1 MKLRAAGY
9 YNQDMSEIIK
19 SAEMRDVPALLEL
32 MREFYSGQEMK
43 FSAAV
48 AESCLSGLITDPK
61 LGRVFLLYADG
72 TLAGYCVL
80 TFCFSLEFQGRFA
93 LLDELYVREGFRQ
106 RGISREVIA
115 QAEEVCRQSG
125 IKAMRLEVW
134 VGNTIAKSVYQSC
147 GFITEE
153 RNLMT
158 KWLK

>member
-9 YNQDMSEIIK
+9 YKQDVPQIIK
-19 SAEMRDVPALLEL
+19 SAEMSDVPAVLEL
-32 MREFYSGQEMK
+32 MREFYSDQEMK

-48 AESCLSGLITDPK
+48 AERCLSGLIADPK
-61 LGRVFLLYADG
+61 LGRVFLLQSEDA
-72 TLAGYCVL
+72 LAGYCVV

-93 LLDELYVREGFRQ
+93 LLDELYVRERFRR
-106 RGISREVIA
+106 RGMSREVIA
-115 QAEEVCRQSG
+115 QAEEVCREYG
-125 IKAMRLEVW
+125 IKAMRLELW
-134 VGNTIAKSVYQSC
+134 VGNTIAKSVYQAC

>member
-1 MKLRAAGY
+1 MSQNFKAA
-9 YNQDMSEIIK
+9 ELT
-19 SAEMRDVPALLEL
+19 DVPALLEL
-32 MREFYSGQEMK
+32 MREFYSDQEMK

-72 TLAGYCVL
+72 GLAGYCVL

-93 LLDELYVREGFRQ
+93 LLDELYVRQPFRR

-115 QAEEVCRQSG
+115 RAEEVCKEYG
-125 IKAMRLEVW
+125 IQAMRLEVW
-134 VGNTIAKSVYQSC
+134 VGNTVAKSVYQSC